1 MENGNPAG
9 RKGRAAIANA
19 LYWVLFLGFLLSF
32 ISSGNALSMALVS
45 DRIVDAAGMTIAL
58 ASYSIVQLPP
68 TGRLT
73 YGYHRFES
81 LSSVLLIMAFI
92 LLLIY
97 TVIISTPEIYS
108 SRIHSPLY
116 TIYSSALSLLL
127 LPMIA
132 LLLHGDENL
141 TTKTMSVHT
150 LQDIFTTALALGGS
164 LILIFYPSGFV
175 LFLFAIVIVIVSI
188 VMNWGVLT
196 RNIRLL
202 MEGTDLNT
210 VEIESSLK
218 QKFPMVHH
226 LHIWDVCK
234 HYRIATVHVYAAN
247 NASLLELEPMRR
259 EIDDY
264 LIKYG
269 VNHLTLQF
277 EPSPWMKH

>member
-32 ISSGNALSMALVS
+32 ISSRNALSMALAS

-277 EPSPWMKH
+277 EPSQWMKH

>member
-150 LQDIFTTALALGGS
+150 LQDIFTTAIALGGS

>member
-9 RKGRAAIANA
+9 RRGHVVIANA

-32 ISSGNALSMALVS
+32 ISSGNALSMALAS

-58 ASYSIVQLPP
+58 ASYSIIQLPP
-68 TGRLT
+68 TGKLT

-92 LLLIY
+92 LLLLY
-97 TVIISTPEIYS
+97 TTIISIPEIYS
-108 SRIHSPLY
+108 PRIHSPLY
-116 TIYSSALSLLL
+116 TIYSSILSLLL
-127 LPMIA
+127 LPVIA

-141 TTKTMSVHT
+141 TTKTMSIHT

-164 LILIFYPSGFV
+164 LFLILYPSGFV
-175 LFLFAIVIVIVSI
+175 LVLFAIVIIIVSI
-188 VMNWGVLT
+188 VMNWGLIT

-210 VEIESSLK
+210 AEIESSLK
-218 QKFPMVHH
+218 QRFPLVHH
-226 LHIWDVCK
+226 LHIWDVCR

-247 NASLLELEPMRR
+247 NTSLLELEPVRR

-277 EPSPWMKH
+277 EPSPEVEH